1 MFGGTCLPFDGVPQT
16 YIVGVRGAR
25 MEFEDED
32 VHRRLDADGR
42 PIDEGYEPPLSDDR
56 MRELYRDM
64 RLARH
69 FDERMISLQRQ
80 GQIGT
85 YASAA
90 GQEGS
95 QFGSMYALAE
105 DDWVLYQYREHGSV
119 IDRGGLAEYVSYW
132 TGHEEGNAELTE
144 HNIAPLNIG
153 IGAHI
158 PHAVGMAWASK
169 LRGDGNAVLCHFG
182 DGSTSQGDF
191 HEAANFAGVFDV
203 PAILMCNN
211 NQWAIS
217 VPAEQQTASRTFAQK
232 AEAYGFPGVRVDGMD
247 PLATYEVITEAVER
261 AKEPDGTPTDEDV
274 GRATRPTLVEAVQ
287 YRFGAHTTADDPTAY
302 RDDEEVERWKRWDPI
317 PRMETYL
324 RERGTLDDE
333 RIDAIETEITETVAE
348 AIERGTDFEAD
359 PENLFADAYA
369 ELPERVKDQRE
380 YLRRLREEYG
390 DEALLE
396 DH

>member
-1 MFGGTCLPFDGVPQT
+1 
-16 YIVGVRGAR
+16 
-25 MEFEDED
+25 
-32 VHRRLDADGR
+32 
-42 PIDEGYEPPLSDDR
+42 
-56 MRELYRDM
+56 
-64 RLARH
+64 
-69 FDERMISLQRQ
+69 
-80 GQIGT
+80 
-85 YASAA
+85 
-90 GQEGS
+90 
-95 QFGSMYALAE
+95 
-105 DDWVLYQYREHGSV
+105 
-119 IDRGGLAEYVSYW
+119 
-132 TGHEEGNAELTE
+132 
-144 HNIAPLNIG
+144 
-153 IGAHI
+153 
-158 PHAVGMAWASK
+158 
-169 LRGDGNAVLCHFG
+169 
-182 DGSTSQGDF
+182 
-191 HEAANFAGVFDV
+191 
-203 PAILMCNN
+203 
-211 NQWAIS
+211 
-217 VPAEQQTASRTFAQK
+217 
-232 AEAYGFPGVRVDGMD
+232 MD